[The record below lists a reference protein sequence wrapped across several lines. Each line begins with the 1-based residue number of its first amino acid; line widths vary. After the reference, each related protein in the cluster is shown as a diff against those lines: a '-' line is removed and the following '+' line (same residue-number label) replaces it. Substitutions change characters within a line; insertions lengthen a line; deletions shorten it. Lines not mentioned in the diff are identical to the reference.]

1 MTAALMAATVVVPG
15 SVTALADRVSGPVAA
30 AAAVV
35 VGALLLLILVVW
47 LARKVVHKIIGIAV
61 SVGVA
66 TATHTGTQTWIH
78 HLISTATH
86 S

>member
-1 MTAALMAATVVVPG
+1 MTGALMAATVVVPG

-35 VGALLLLILVVW
+35 VGALLMLILVW
-47 LARKVVHKIIGIAV
+47 LARKVVHKIIGVAV

-66 TATHTGTQTWIH
+66 TVTHAGTQTWIH